1 MLPRT
6 ITSAQTIP
14 NTVFTTTAIAVTKSV
29 SLNAAIVSGA
39 EIAAQAPS
47 RSSAV
52 RHTIMNERPDE
63 DQREVAERD
72 EAEREPTHARAS

>member
-14 NTVFTTTAIAVTKSV
+14 KTVFTTTAIAVTRRV
-29 SLNAAIVSGA
+29 SLNAAMVSGSV
-39 EIAAQAPS
+39 IAAQAPS

-52 RHTIMNERPDE
+52 RHTIIGDRPDE
-63 DQREVAERD
+63 DERQVAERD
-72 EAEREPTHARAS
+72 ETEREPTHARAS